1 LTLGEFDML
10 STYLRS
16 IGLRNVVGA
25 FLCVAAISACGG
37 GGSKSN
43 PPPPAARYTVGGMVT
58 GLSNASLVLLD
69 NGADSLTVSSSGAF
83 TFKTALLNGAPYAV
97 TIATQPIGASCT
109 VSMGTGTIATAN
121 VTNVSVACTATA
133 ATTYTIGGLVSGL
146 GSGLSLTLLDNG
158 ADAFT
163 PTANGAFTFK
173 TPLAGGASYAVTIGA
188 QPTGENCTIS
198 NASGIIAAANVT
210 NIAIVCA
217 ATTASRAWIWESGS
231 NAADAAAVYGTKGTA
246 STGNVPGARS
256 NAATWTDAAG
266 NLWLFGGDAF
276 ATGYLNDLWEYNP
289 NADTWT
295 WVGGS
300 NTGEPIGIYGTMGTP
315 STGNVPGGRAFAT
328 SWIDSAGNLWLFG
341 GMGEDS
347 TGALNYLNDLW
358 EYSPSAKTWTWV
370 SGSNVV
376 NASGVY
382 GTVGTPAVGNV
393 PGARDFSVSWIDAT
407 GNLWLFGGTGYDST
421 GNQDYLNDLWE
432 FSPTAKTW
440 TWVSGSKLVDA
451 NGVYGT
457 QGTQSASNVPGARN
471 FATSWTDA
479 AGNLWLF
486 GGSGPSNETAAY
498 FNDLWK
504 FNPSAQAWTWVNGS
518 DSINA
523 FGVYGTMGTASAGN
537 APGARFSALS
547 WIDATGN
554 LWMFGGSGFDSSGAS
569 GEDLLNDL
577 WEYSPSANTWT
588 WINGVDGID
597 AAGIYGTKGTAAASN
612 QPGARYFAV
621 SWADH
626 SGNFWLF
633 GGIGYSSTGQYSSL
647 NDLWKFTP

>member
-1 LTLGEFDML
+1 ML